1 MTPSTNMPPLEAS
14 NSPGTAQLAA
24 QLFEHMQ
31 GLINFADT
39 KAQLTL
45 AADALLAAIITTMS
59 QQMMANLLNSN
70 ALPLARIAGL
80 LAVLMF
86 VALLLSI
93 YFALV
98 VARPVLRVSGA
109 KSNSLFYFGHIV
121 QYSEKEFVEAFMS
134 LTGEEAEAALLT
146 QIYARSKIVWRK
158 FNAIRRS
165 LDFLVVALVLWIAA
179 QILLAFTG

>member
-1 MTPSTNMPPLEAS
+1 MIPSTGVPPVEAHD
-14 NSPGTAQLAA
+14 SPNTAQLAV

-45 AADALLAAIITTMS
+45 AADALLAATITTMS
-59 QQMMANLLNSN
+59 QQVMVNLLNSN

-80 LAVLMF
+80 LGVLMF

-93 YFALV
+93 YFSLV
-98 VARPVLRVSGA
+98 VARPVLHVSGA
-109 KSNSLFYFGHIV
+109 KNHSLFYFGHIV
-121 QYSEKEFVEAFMS
+121 QYSEKEFIEAFMS
-134 LTGEEAEAALLT
+134 LTDEEAQAALLT

-158 FNAIRRS
+158 FTAIRHS
-165 LDFLVVALVLWIAA
+165 LDFLVVTLVLWVTT
-179 QILLAFTG
+179 QVLLAFVG